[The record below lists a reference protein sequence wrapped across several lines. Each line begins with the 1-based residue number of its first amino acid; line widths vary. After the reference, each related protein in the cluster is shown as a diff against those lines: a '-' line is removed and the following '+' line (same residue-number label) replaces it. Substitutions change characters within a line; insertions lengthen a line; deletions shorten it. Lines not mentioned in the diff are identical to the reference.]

1 MAKKRRKRRRTT
13 QVKEPGILD
22 VLLWGEKPNRKRR
35 KSKKQKQKEQWN
47 FEVAENVA
55 REVWAVIF
63 LSTGILITLSLS
75 DQLGLIGKWMNTFLK
90 PIFGYGLYGLPPI
103 FFGISV
109 LLFLSKS
116 LKITLAKLTG
126 IGLFIISLLSIIHLS
141 VPADQILDFAKN
153 GTYGGYMGFIT
164 NFLLRDL
171 LKVGNL
177 GSSILFITTF
187 LISLLLTFEV
197 SIKEG
202 MNMLFGLE
210 NKETEKTKT
219 KKAAIEKEPKQTTLK
234 QIPDEATGINII
246 KPEAINKD
254 DAKEVQTKDE
264 SQTELFT
271 EEVEIINHKD
281 DKETEEESTLEKV
294 IDWEFPS
301 VELLDKESGK
311 ITSNDKFLIES
322 AEKIKNKLDQFDISV
337 KMGDVHVGP
346 TVIQYTL
353 KPHEGVKLSKIT
365 SLKNDLALALAAK
378 SIRIEAPIPG
388 KALVGIE
395 VPSEDRTVVRLK
407 EMLKAPSFAKMV
419 SENKLAFPLG
429 RNVSGAPLFA
439 ELNEMPH
446 LLVAGAT
453 GAGKSVAI
461 NSFLISLLYNNA
473 PADLKLILI
482 DPKQVEL
489 RDYNGIPHLLTPV
502 ITDPE
507 KAANSLKWA
516 VAEMTRRYN
525 TLSEAGCR
533 NIDEYNK
540 EEGRLKKM
548 PKIVILI
555 DELADLMMACGKEV
569 ESAICR
575 IAQMARAVG
584 IHLIIATQRPSVDVI
599 TGLIKANI
607 PTRISFAVT
616 SQIDSRTILDAS
628 GAEDLLGKGDML
640 YLKKDL
646 SKPIRVQGI
655 YISPKEI
662 KKVTNKLKLTLEP
675 DYKEEITQKPSKANN
690 KAGGGSGS
698 DEDELYDDAVEVIIQ
713 NKKASASLLQRKLKI
728 GYARAARLLD
738 ILEEN
743 GVVGPVNG
751 AKPREIY
758 LEAVKPAEPE
768 VEVAD

>member
-13 QVKEPGILD
+13 TVKEPGILD

-75 DQLGLIGKWMNTFLK
+75 DQLGLIGQWMNTFLK

-103 FFGISV
+103 FFLISV

-126 IGLFIISLLSIIHLS
+126 IGLFIISLLSILHLS
-141 VPADQILDFAKN
+141 VPTEQILDFAKN
-153 GTYGGYMGFIT
+153 GTYGGYMGFLT
-164 NFLLRDL
+164 NFILRDL

-202 MNMLFGLE
+202 INMILGIE
-210 NKETEKTKT
+210 DKDTQ
-219 KKAAIEKEPKQTTLK
+219 KAKSKPAKIEKPKQTELK
-234 QIPDEATGINII
+234 KIPEESDGINII
-246 KPEAINKD
+246 KPTAINKEE
-254 DAKEVQTKDE
+254 APEAETKHE
-264 SQTELFT
+264 NQTELFV
-271 EEVEIINHKD
+271 EEVELIEKD
-281 DKETEEESTLEKV
+281 EEEDEDGSTLEKV

-301 VELLDKESGK
+301 TDLLDKESGK
-311 ITSNDKFLIES
+311 IMSNDKFLIES
-322 AEKIKNKLDQFDISV
+322 AEKIRKKLDQFDISV

-395 VPSEDRTVVRLK
+395 VPSEDRTIVRLK
-407 EMLKAPSFAKMV
+407 EMLATPVFKKMV
-419 SENKLAFPLG
+419 TDNKLAFPLG

-446 LLVAGAT
+446 LLIAGAT

-461 NSFLISLLYNNA
+461 NSFLISLLYNNS

-502 ITDPE
+502 ITDPD

-555 DELADLMMACGKEV
+555 DELADLMMANGKEV
-569 ESAICR
+569 EATICR

-584 IHLIIATQRPSVDVI
+584 IHLIVATQRPSVDVI

-616 SQIDSRTILDAS
+616 SQVDSRTILDGS

-655 YISPKEI
+655 YVSPKEI

-675 DYKEEITQKPSKANN
+675 DYKEEITQKPSKASGV
-690 KAGGGSGS
+690 AGKGSGS
-698 DEDELYDDAVEVIIQ
+698 DEDDLYDDAVEVIVQ

-758 LEAVKPAEPE
+758 LDAVKPAEATE
-768 VEVAD
+768 ES